1 MDFIDIFKKVEAE
14 SRACKEEIATSQAAK
29 YSDKKTKKKQLEM
42 NKFNFFETEAHE
54 SENE

>member
-29 YSDKKTKKKQLEM
+29 YSDKKTKKK
-42 NKFNFFETEAHE
+42 
-54 SENE
+54 